1 MEAIGRLVAHGNAGS
16 VSGFVQPAVPGRRT
30 TSPDRYVAARPI
42 GSQNSPSVSPVIPC
56 AMTVVTVR
64 DLRNHGGDVLD
75 RVSRG
80 EAVVVTRDGVPIAE
94 LRPVRRRGLTASEL
108 IARRRNLPR
117 LDPEALRRDLD
128 SVLDPSL

>member
-1 MEAIGRLVAHGNAGS
+1 VILELATRLDPARYQVVVAS
-16 VSGFVQPAVPGRRT
+16 LR
-30 TSPDRYVAARPI
+30 SP
-42 GSQNSPSVSPVIPC
+42 
-56 AMTVVTVR
+56 
-64 DLRNHGGDVLD
+64 GGDVLD

-80 EAVVVTRDGVPIAE
+80 EALVVTRDGVPVAE
-94 LRPVRRRGLTASEL
+94 LRPVRQPGLTATEL